1 MDRPKQKFRTW
12 NHFLPSSNLTVKSR
26 ISDTHRDGKH
36 MANPQSG
43 VLGSSAGSAGGTK
56 MTSMSLG
63 GKSLWGACAQYL
75 PPLGPQQALPRET
88 KQTAPICPMM
98 TGMKEICRGCCES
111 AG

>member
-75 PPLGPQQALPRET
+75 PPLGEALGEEGSLSSP
-88 KQTAPICPMM
+88 CP
-98 TGMKEICRGCCES
+98 GRQSRLHPS
-111 AG
+111 AR